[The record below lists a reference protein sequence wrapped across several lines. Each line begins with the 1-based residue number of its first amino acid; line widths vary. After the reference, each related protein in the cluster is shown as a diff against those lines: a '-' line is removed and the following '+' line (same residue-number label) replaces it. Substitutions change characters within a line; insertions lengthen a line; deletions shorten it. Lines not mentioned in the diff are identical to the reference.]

1 MTFMVAFEKNEVPE
15 EIIHDF
21 LIKNEYLCTSLCSSV
36 RRNKNNIFVFTNKPN
51 SAEICSSED
60 ISGVMQLE
68 GNILHCLPFLKNKN
82 ADFEKLFISLCQ
94 GKRISGIDGELKVT
108 KYLTEILVNNGY
120 KSFWQNE
127 YFLMTKEDDTDLP
140 PPASLLSMG
149 EEIVCCKQEYED
161 DLFDLQKHYLKEE
174 VIPPVKEVTDL
185 YIRSSVKS
193 ILKNQK
199 VFAIESDGK
208 FVAKVN
214 TNAIGWNWVQIGGVY
229 TDPLYRRNGYS
240 LCLLSTLC
248 RRINKTGRK
257 SVLFVKK
264 KNLPALSLYEK
275 LGFKKSG
282 EFQITYFE

>member
-1 MTFMVAFEKNEVPE
+1 MCKMKFMLAVTSDAIEASKINE
-15 EIIHDF
+15 F
-21 LIKNEYLCTSLCSSV
+21 LQKYEQFCVSLCSQV
-36 RRNKNNIFVFTNKPN
+36 RRCEKNVFVLLNETG
-51 SAEICSSED
+51 EIWGVIHLD
-60 ISGVMQLE
+60 SG
-68 GNILHCLPFLKNKN
+68 ITHCLPFYKTENKQFEECFLK
-82 ADFEKLFISLCQ
+82 LISQ
-94 GKRISGIDGELKVT
+94 IKKISCVDGEKVST
-108 KYLTEILVNNGY
+108 NLIVNLLEKNNHKVFY
-120 KSFWQNE
+120 SNE
-127 YFLMTKEDDTDLP
+127 YFLMTKENELGLP

-149 EEIVCCKQEYED
+149 EEIVGCKTDHAEDLYE
-161 DLFDLQKHYLKEE
+161 LQFQYLKEE
-174 VIPPVKEVTDL
+174 VAPPGRTLNEL
-185 YIRSSVKS
+185 YVRSNIKS

-208 FVAKVN
+208 FVSKVN

-264 KNLPALSLYEK
+264 KNLPAFALYEK
-275 LGFKKSG
+275 LGFTKSA